1 MAYTFSSLTAHFLK
15 SVSFERIGRIQR
27 QFVNQLCGVEERH
40 VHQALW
46 RTVTTARFNNRDHF
60 ATARNHFH
68 FVATAQ
74 IARFRIQRVNKQD
87 RFREGAVQFWYTA
100 SHTAGVPVLQNASGR
115 EPQVVLFIRCFRR
128 RFEWQCEDHRFAIR
142 FTVELIAFA
151 RFHVRVVTF
160 AVTPLRFF
168 TVHHLPAQTAR
179 FVVVIERCQ
188 IVTVTATKPCVLFE
202 QPFLQMKPSSRDS
215 SFS

>member
-1 MAYTFSSLTAHFLK
+1 M
-15 SVSFERIGRIQR
+15 
-27 QFVNQLCGVEERH
+27 QFR
-40 VHQALW
+40 
-46 RTVTTARFNNRDHF
+46 
-60 ATARNHFH
+60 
-68 FVATAQ
+68 
-74 IARFRIQRVNKQD
+74 
-87 RFREGAVQFWYTA
+87 YTA
-100 SHTAGVPVLQNASGR
+100 SHTAGMPVLQDASGR

-168 TVHHLPAQTAR
+168 TVHHRPAQTAR

-202 QPFLQMKPSSRDS
+202 QPFLQIEAQLAGFIVQLIFRQFGYREFAHFRCGIQHFVQRFATQFRFLRQQIFRPYFF
-215 SFS
+215 SFEAAGELD